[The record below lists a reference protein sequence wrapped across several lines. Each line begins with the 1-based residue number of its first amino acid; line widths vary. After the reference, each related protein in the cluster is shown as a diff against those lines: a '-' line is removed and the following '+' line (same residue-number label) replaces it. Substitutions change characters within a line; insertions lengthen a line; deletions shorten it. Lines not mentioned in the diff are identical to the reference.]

1 MDILFLAHRV
11 PFPPDRGDKI
21 RAYNV
26 LKYLSA
32 RANVHL
38 VAFADDPR
46 DLDTHELCASQHI
59 ISRTKSEPRAAIEA
73 LLSGRSVSEA
83 AFADARFQAAVDAVL
98 AKHPIE
104 AIYVF
109 SSAMAQYLPAE
120 LPARTVM
127 DFCDVDSV
135 KFGEYARG
143 AGFPQRWLFA
153 REERLLARF
162 DRAIAARVDASLF
175 VSEAE
180 AALFRSVGGTGDIRV
195 VENGIDTVKFD
206 PAATFPPV
214 DAGNPL
220 IVFTGQMDYAP
231 NVEAV
236 RWFAHEVLPRI
247 PGATFAIVGRAPT
260 PEVLSL
266 ENDRVTVTGEVG
278 DVRGWLAA
286 ATVAVAPLRIARG
299 IQNKVLEAMAMAR
312 PVVVSDAAAEGIDH
326 GGTLRTAS
334 DVTEFAREVSAL
346 IADRAASDALGRA
359 ARRQVQAR
367 YGWDARLTELDD
379 LLNLSKPVRAEPVEA
394 PFCDTSA
401 DRSRPEDRRFD
412 KLSMNE
418 EGARGLPSEQA
429 A

>member
-46 DLDTHELCASQHI
+46 DLDTRELCASQHI
-59 ISRTKSEPRAAIEA
+59 ISRTKSKPRAAIGA

-83 AFADARFQAAVDAVL
+83 AFAEARFQAAVDAVL

-109 SSAMAQYLPAE
+109 SGAMAQYLPAE

-135 KFGEYARG
+135 KFGEYARD

-180 AALFRSVGGTGDIRV
+180 AALFRSIGGRGDIRV

-206 PAATFPPV
+206 PAASFPPV
-214 DAGNPL
+214 DAGDPL

-236 RWFAHEVLPRI
+236 RWFAHDVLPRI
-247 PGATFAIVGRAPT
+247 PDAIFAIVGRAPT
-260 PEVLSL
+260 PEVLAL
-266 ENDRVTVTGEVG
+266 ENDRVIVTGEVG

-299 IQNKVLEAMAMAR
+299 IQNKVLEGMAMAR

-334 DVTEFAREVSAL
+334 DAAEFAREVSAL

-367 YGWDARLTELDD
+367 YGWDARLTGLDD
-379 LLNLSKPVRAEPVEA
+379 LLNL
-394 PFCDTSA
+394 T
-401 DRSRPEDRRFD
+401 
-412 KLSMNE
+412 
-418 EGARGLPSEQA
+418 PSEDGAVGALIERA